1 MKSLG
6 ARLRASCRAV
16 VASPETT
23 VATFALLLNFPW
35 EILQAPLYDGMAS
48 SPHAIVS
55 KACLQA
61 TAGDMVIML
70 IAHGAVAIAARNR
83 RWTVLASGAQ
93 LLLFVAFGLS
103 ITLIVEWLATGGHWL
118 SSWSYAPTMP
128 LLPGTGIGL
137 SPVLQW
143 LILPPLT
150 VWFAKRQ
157 LVGSA

>member
-1 MKSLG
+1 MSLG
-6 ARLRASCRAV
+6 ARVRASWRAV
-16 VASPETT
+16 VASPEAN

-48 SPHAIVS
+48 SSHATVT

-61 TAGDMVIML
+61 TLGDMVIML
-70 IAHGAVAIAARNR
+70 MAHAAVAVGSRNR
-83 RWTVLASGAQ
+83 RWTVSASGGQ
-93 LLLFVAFGLS
+93 LRLFVAFGLS
-103 ITLIVEWLATGGHWL
+103 ITLLVESLAVRGYWL

-128 LLPGTGIGL
+128 VLPGTGIGL

-150 VWFAKRQ
+150 VWFARRQ